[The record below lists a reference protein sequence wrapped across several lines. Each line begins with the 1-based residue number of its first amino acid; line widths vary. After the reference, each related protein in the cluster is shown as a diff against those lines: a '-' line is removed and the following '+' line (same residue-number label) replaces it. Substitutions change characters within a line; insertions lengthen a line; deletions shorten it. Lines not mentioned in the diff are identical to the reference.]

1 MDGTASSDVGVEIP
15 EVAVKPEVS
24 KKQNKTMQ
32 RITSARMLEAKRAEI
47 DKVLYKKVLSPQYF
61 LVLVLTL
68 AVSIFHFVIF
78 YFLTKMKRTPAFGLL
93 PQRPVSVW
101 IFAIFLL
108 ATPLA

>member
-68 AVSIFHFVIF
+68 AVSIFHLCAHFAHFRRVFCSEFRELVSQVAQFFV
-78 YFLTKMKRTPAFGLL
+78 AECA
-93 PQRPVSVW
+93 S
-101 IFAIFLL
+101 
-108 ATPLA
+108 